1 MIMDLL
7 RFQQI
12 AACVNCCHQKMALIQ
27 PLLDKKILNHHMTL
41 ELPDDKIQALY
52 IWIDGSGE
60 NVRCKTKTVDGIP
73 NSVAG
78 TVTGQLS
85 TNQLAPTRGQSSHRL
100 VNRRI
105 SKYIHKEICI
115 FMNHRQK
122 Q

>member
-1 MIMDLL
+1 MLFCLSSPTNLSINFVVTKEVFVMIMDLL

-85 TNQLAPTRGQSSHRL
+85 TNQLAVSQ
-100 VNRRI
+100 VI
-105 SKYIHKEICI
+105 DW
-115 FMNHRQK
+115 
-122 Q
+122 